1 MINTYFIY
9 FVLLVGCNSF
19 DRGSSRLKSINL
31 DPPPPPPSFLPSSL
45 APNFIPN
52 FSDFKQIQI
61 NNVPHPFDI
70 NGHLPCSVWINGK
83 KADLTPQQAQ
93 SLAKILNLKSY
104 PVIDNEK
111 LHEGIGWLQ
120 PLTDIK

>member
-1 MINTYFIY
+1 MINTCFIY
-9 FVLLVGCNSF
+9 FVLLAGCNSF
-19 DRGSSRLKSINL
+19 DRGSCRLKSINL
-31 DPPPPPPSFLPSSL
+31 DLPPPPPFFSPSSL
-45 APNFIPN
+45 APNFISN

-61 NNVPHPFDI
+61 NNVPHPFNI
-70 NGHLPCSVWINGK
+70 NGYLPCSVWINGEK
-83 KADLTPQQAQ
+83 VDLTPTQAQ

-104 PVIDNEK
+104 PAIDDQK